1 MIPPLTD
8 KHILLVEDDAVF
20 RSMIAGYLTSLGA
33 VIGEA
38 EDGEQALVYVEK
50 FQPEL
55 MICDLNMP
63 NMDGI
68 TLVDRLRHQGC
79 QVPVIVISATEKI
92 ADVDKML
99 RLGVQDVLLKPISD
113 LNNLRDALLSAFY
126 PYLFS
131 SPASDEIAMLED
143 WAELSGKP
151 QEVLHLLK
159 QLQPPTEQDICGC
172 KVSYHYLALV
182 DRPSIIFDVAPL
194 SEEDFA
200 FYCLDISKVG
210 NKGVLAALMLRAL
223 FNNLLQEHLM
233 EQSGVLP
240 QMSTVLNRINKLLH
254 QSYLEGQF
262 PFLAGYH
269 HVSKQRLLVVSAG
282 LNVTVEASERKYE
295 LQDSVPMGTLQ
306 TLYPSQTSLAA
317 KNWSCRISGK
327 GGYLQ
332 LNSTRY

>member
-1 MIPPLTD
+1 MTPPLVN

-20 RSMIAGYLTSLGA
+20 RSMLAGYLTSLGA

-38 EDGEQALVYVEK
+38 EDGEQALVYVEQ

-79 QVPVIVISATEKI
+79 QIPVIVISATEKI
-92 ADVDKML
+92 TDVDKML
-99 RLGVQDVLLKPISD
+99 RLGVHDVLLKPISD
-113 LNNLRDALLSAFY
+113 LNHLREALLACFY

-143 WAELSGKP
+143 WADLSEKP
-151 QEVLHLLK
+151 QEALHLLQ
-159 QLQPPTEQDICGC
+159 QLQPPAQQVVSGC
-172 KVSYHYLALV
+172 NINYRQLTLV
-182 DRPSIIFDVAPL
+182 DRPGIVFDIAAL
-194 SEEDFA
+194 SNDDFA

-223 FNNLLQEHLM
+223 FNNLLQEHLA
-233 EQSGVLP
+233 EQNEALP

-262 PFLAGYH
+262 PFLAGYY
-269 HVSKQRLLVVSAG
+269 HVPKQKLLVVSAG
-282 LNVTVEASERKYE
+282 LHISIDANDRKYE
-295 LQDSVPMGTLQ
+295 LNDSVPMGTLQ
-306 TLYPSQTSLAA
+306 TLYPSQTSLVAER
-317 KNWSCRISGK
+317 WSCRIWGN
-327 GGYLQ
+327 GGRLQ
-332 LNSTRY
+332 LNVTP